1 MGVAMWVIYGGLV
14 MRNLKILATALAAA
28 VLASLLFVA
37 PASAASPTGHKHI
50 TASVTADN
58 KISVK
63 WGATT
68 GVKYYKVKTS
78 STPDMSDDVKSYKT
92 TKTSIVVKATKYA
105 SVASGNYTFVRVYA
119 VKKNGKVGESPY
131 RAVRL
136 NPVVPAAGGAAV
148 TVATFNVRTAEK
160 AAEKKTPTHKWAKR
174 ISKVASQIQ
183 SSGAAVIGLQEA
195 GASTG
200 RYSVV
205 TETGADG
212 KKHSH
217 KDIYWQFEELRDK
230 AGSQYALADSDEY
243 SLGSGKE
250 GTRILYDTTKVTLL
264 EQGHFAPSAVNSKLR
279 FVPWAKFQ
287 DNATGKTFYFISVHL
302 AANED
307 DTSRSDSSFSKLRV
321 KQIAKVT
328 TYAKKFAATGNQ
340 VIVVG
345 DMNSNIYSAPNNAVD
360 RKLISA
366 GFYDASATTNYTN
379 EFFVTYNAFKKSKS
393 SASRTDYILTIGGP
407 KGAYSFKNWIVKSGT
422 IPSDHNMQSATL
434 PF

>member
-1 MGVAMWVIYGGLV
+1 MGVDRPVTYVGLV

-28 VLASLLFVA
+28 VLASLLIVA
-37 PASAASPTGHKHI
+37 PANAASPTGHKHI

-63 WGATT
+63 WRATS
-68 GVKYYKVKTS
+68 GIKYYKVKTS
-78 STPDMSDDVKSYKT
+78 STPDMSEDVKSYKT
-92 TKTSIVVKATKYA
+92 KNTALVVKPTKYG

-136 NPVVPAAGGAAV
+136 NPVVPAAGGTAV
-148 TVATFNVRTAEK
+148 TVATFNVRTADA
-160 AAEKKTPTHKWAKR
+160 AAEKSTPTHKWASR
-174 ISKVASQIQ
+174 ISKVASQIRD
-183 SSGAAVIGLQEA
+183 SGAAVIGLQEA
-195 GASTG
+195 GAASSSYDVITTVG
-200 RYSVV
+200 S
-205 TETGADG
+205 DG
-212 KKHSH
+212 KKHKS
-217 KDIYWQFEELRDK
+217 KDFYWQFEGLRDA
-230 AGSQYALADSDEY
+230 AGSQYKLATDQEY
-243 SLGSGKE
+243 SSGSGKE
-250 GTRILYDTTKVTLL
+250 GTRILYDTSKVTLL

-307 DTSRSDSSFSKLRV
+307 DKGRSDASFSKLRV
-321 KQIAKVT
+321 KQAAKVIST
-328 TYAKKFAATGNQ
+328 AKKFAATGNQ

-360 RKLISA
+360 RKFLNS
-366 GFYDASATTNYTN
+366 GFYDASATTNSTN
-379 EFFVTYNAFKKSKS
+379 EFFVTYNAFKKPKK
-393 SASRTDYILTIGGP
+393 SASRTDYIFTFGGP
-407 KGAYSFKNWIVKSGT
+407 KGSYNYKNWIVRSGK
-422 IPSDHNMQSATL
+422 IPSDHYMQSATL